1 MNNDQSADMVPIV
14 EAIAIENLRLSTE
27 LEARG
32 AELTEAVEQ
41 QAATAEILKVIS
53 SSPTD
58 TQPVF
63 DAIAESAARLCG
75 AGDTIIR
82 RVDGDEM
89 HLVAHFGPMPVTP
102 SPGLKV
108 NRRTYMG
115 RAILERR
122 TIHIHDIREPWV
134 REEYPDSLF
143 LHRKVAGYRTVVA
156 APLLHEDTAIGVII
170 VRRPEVRPFSEKQI
184 KLLETFAAQAVI
196 AIVNV
201 RLFNDT
207 KAALEQ
213 QTATAEILRVISGSP
228 TDIQPV
234 FGAIAASAA
243 RLCDAS
249 EVVIRRVDGSLLTL
263 VAHLGSVGVM
273 RSALPIS
280 RRVIAGRAIL
290 ERRTIHVHDVL
301 DPQVLAEYPD
311 GGPRLFQGAPFR
323 TLLVVPLVRGDTAIG
338 MIAIR
343 RQEVR
348 PFPDKQIRLVET
360 FAHQAVIAIENVRL
374 FKEIQE
380 KGRQLEIANQ
390 HKSRF
395 LANMSHELRTPL
407 NAIINVSEV
416 LMKDA
421 QKLGR
426 SDEIEPLGRV
436 TRASRHLL
444 ELINDVLDLSKIEA
458 GKMELHPVSFP
469 VGPLVEEVARTVRPL
484 AEKTGNRVVV
494 DFGAGLGNLWA
505 DATRV
510 HQALL
515 NLVSNAAKFTEQ
527 GTITITA
534 ERRAENGGEWVVMSV
549 ADTGIGMTPEQ
560 TAKLFEEFSQADR
573 SIARKFGGTGLGL
586 AISRR
591 FCRMMGGD
599 ITVESAPGAGSR
611 FTIRLP
617 ARNGASD
624 DLRSASDGI
633 VLNVSPAN
641 RIGKRILYVEDNEDN
656 VYVVKTHLHDAGFT
670 VLVAA
675 DGEQGLAMAAAE
687 KPDLV
692 LMDLSL
698 PVLDGWEAT
707 RRLKRA
713 SETRGIPVIA
723 LTSHAMK
730 GEREKALAAG
740 CEDFD
745 TKPVE
750 ITRLLAKIDA
760 ALATGQR

>member
-1 MNNDQSADMVPIV
+1 MVPILEAIAARAARFCESQEARIFV
-14 EAIAIENLRLSTE
+14 VDGDVLRYIAGFGDVPFSGATRPLSIGLAAGRAVIDRAVVHIADTAAAPEAEFPRERDYRSRHARGTTLAAPLVREDKAIGVLLLQRTRVRPYDPEHIELARTFTDQAAIAIENFDLSTE
-27 LEARG
+27 LKARN
-32 AELTEAVEQ
+32 AEVTEALEQ
-41 QAATAEILKVIS
+41 QTATAEILKVIS

-63 DAIAESAARLCG
+63 DAIARNAARLCG

-89 HLVAHFGPMPVTP
+89 HLVAHFGPMPVTA

-122 TIHIHDIREPWV
+122 TIHIDDILEPWV

-143 LHRKVAGYRTVVA
+143 LQRKVVGYRTVVT
-156 APLLHEDTAIGVII
+156 APLLHEHRAIGVII
-170 VRRPEVRPFSEKQI
+170 VRRPEVRPFSVKQI
-184 KLLETFAAQAVI
+184 KLL
-196 AIVNV
+196 
-201 RLFNDT
+201 
-207 KAALEQ
+207 
-213 QTATAEILRVISGSP
+213 
-228 TDIQPV
+228 
-234 FGAIAASAA
+234 
-243 RLCDAS
+243 
-249 EVVIRRVDGSLLTL
+249 
-263 VAHLGSVGVM
+263 
-273 RSALPIS
+273 
-280 RRVIAGRAIL
+280 
-290 ERRTIHVHDVL
+290 
-301 DPQVLAEYPD
+301 
-311 GGPRLFQGAPFR
+311 
-323 TLLVVPLVRGDTAIG
+323 
-338 MIAIR
+338 
-343 RQEVR
+343 
-348 PFPDKQIRLVET
+348 ET

-374 FKEIQE
+374 FKEIQD

-416 LMKDA
+416 LLSDA

-426 SDEIEPLGRV
+426 SEEVERLGRV
-436 TRASRHLL
+436 VRASRHLL
-444 ELINDVLDLSKIEA
+444 DLINDVLDLSKIEA

-469 VGPLVEEVARTVRPL
+469 IGALVEEVARTVRPL
-484 AEKTGNRVVV
+484 AEKNGNRVVV
-494 DFGAGLGNLWA
+494 DFGAGLGALWA

-515 NLVSNAAKFTEQ
+515 NLASNAAKFTEQ
-527 GTITITA
+527 GVITMTA
-534 ERRAENGGEWVVMSV
+534 ERRAENGGDWVMISV
-549 ADTGIGMTPEQ
+549 ADTGIGMTSEQ
-560 TAKLFEEFSQADR
+560 MTKLFEEFSQADS
-573 SIARKFGGTGLGL
+573 SITQKFGGTGLGL

-599 ITVESAPGAGSR
+599 ITVESAADAGSR

-617 ARNGASD
+617 AGNRAPDNS
-624 DLRSASDGI
+624 RSASDRTTS
-633 VLNVSPAN
+633 NVSPAS
-641 RIGKRILYVEDNEDN
+641 RVGRRILYVEDNEDN

-675 DGEQGLAMAAAE
+675 NGEQGLAMAAAE

-713 SETRGIPVIA
+713 PETRSIPV
-723 LTSHAMK
+723 
-730 GEREKALAAG
+730 
-740 CEDFD
+740 
-745 TKPVE
+745 V
-750 ITRLLAKIDA
+750 
-760 ALATGQR
+760 